1 MRSGLCS
8 REEAADAYYLVN
20 VACSRVAK
28 PDGQLQALQ
37 RSIQM
42 FPQCATRPA
51 WLHSLGLTR
60 AAGIM
65 ERSELG
71 RSHPLATLIRRN
83 LARIEAR
90 SCSRKQQTPLP
101 SESNI
106 DACIDAEPIQL
117 LAKRRRRTATFI
129 PLF

>member
-1 MRSGLCS
+1 
-8 REEAADAYYLVN
+8 
-20 VACSRVAK
+20 
-28 PDGQLQALQ
+28 
-37 RSIQM
+37 
-42 FPQCATRPA
+42 
-51 WLHSLGLTR
+51 
-60 AAGIM
+60 M

-71 RSHPLATLIRRN
+71 CSHPVAVVVRRN

-106 DACIDAEPIQL
+106 DAEPIQL
-117 LAKRRRRTATFI
+117 AAKRRRRTATFI